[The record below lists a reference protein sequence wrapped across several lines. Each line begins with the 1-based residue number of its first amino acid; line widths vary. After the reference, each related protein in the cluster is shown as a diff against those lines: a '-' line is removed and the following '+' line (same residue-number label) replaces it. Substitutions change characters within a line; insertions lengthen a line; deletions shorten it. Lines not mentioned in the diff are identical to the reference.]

1 MLGARAFP
9 KKRDPEM
16 SYTTYEAKENTP
28 EGFRAVVV
36 TQCEQGG
43 GRVDFVTADDERH
56 VIGLADLA
64 FLVRAAASLPCHLL
78 EPNMVVQ
85 AAPLAQEEKQEPTPQ
100 PAQAGKPWTSDQE
113 AHLRGLYTKGIEVP
127 EIAKDMDRSPAAI
140 VSRLLMM
147 DLVEVRPKG

>member
-1 MLGARAFP
+1 
-9 KKRDPEM
+9 M
-16 SYTTYEAKENTP
+16 SYTTYESKENTP

-64 FLVRAAASLPCHLL
+64 FLVRAAASLPRHLL
-78 EPNMVVQ
+78 EPSMVAQPQVVQ
-85 AAPLAQEEKQEPTPQ
+85 AAPQAQEEKQEPAPQ
-100 PAQAGKPWTSDQE
+100 PARAGGRWTQDQE
-113 AHLRGLYTKGIEVP
+113 AHLRGLYLKGVEVP
-127 EIAKDMDRSPAAI
+127 EIAKDMDRSPVAI
-140 VSRLLMM
+140 VSRLLVM